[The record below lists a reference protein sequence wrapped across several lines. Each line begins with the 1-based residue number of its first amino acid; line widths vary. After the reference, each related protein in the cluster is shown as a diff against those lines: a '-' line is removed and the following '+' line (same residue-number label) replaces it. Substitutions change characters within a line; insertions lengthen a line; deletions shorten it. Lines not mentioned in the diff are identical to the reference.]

1 MISSSARAPRF
12 RSGKAL
18 LVVRRVHMYAGIVM
32 LPWIFFFGL
41 SGLLFNHPN
50 IGAELRASRVST
62 EQLSARALT
71 AWQPQ
76 RAAES
81 VVAALNQQPG
91 RRYRLDGERAP
102 ELSGFTLLAAPAPE
116 GRYTLLLDMQRLS
129 GVLVS
134 RTRRERTGGSSFP
147 ETQLSLPA
155 LSTLDVERKVE
166 GLIAQH
172 GLAPVEELKASPKV
186 APSVRFRAR
195 DERGVLWNLSFDTR
209 SQIVSGR
216 RADAFPSLGAAQVLA
231 AMHTTH
237 HFPLRFGPLFLWA
250 LFEDLLGLTMMIW
263 AITGLVMWWQM
274 KRTRLLG
281 GVVLS
286 LALGAAAW
294 TMLGTLDAL
303 TFGDVKE
310 QLGPGGD

>member
-1 MISSSARAPRF
+1 
-12 RSGKAL
+12 
-18 LVVRRVHMYAGIVM
+18 
-32 LPWIFFFGL
+32 
-41 SGLLFNHPN
+41 
-50 IGAELRASRVST
+50 
-62 EQLSARALT
+62 
-71 AWQPQ
+71 
-76 RAAES
+76 
-81 VVAALNQQPG
+81 
-91 RRYRLDGERAP
+91 
-102 ELSGFTLLAAPAPE
+102 
-116 GRYTLLLDMQRLS
+116 
-129 GVLVS
+129 
-134 RTRRERTGGSSFP
+134 
-147 ETQLSLPA
+147 LPA

-172 GLAPVEELKASPKV
+172 GLARVEELKASPTV
-186 APSVRFRAR
+186 APSVRFRAQ

-250 LFEDLLGLTMMIW
+250 LFEDLLGLTMMTW

-274 KRTRLLG
+274 KRTRLIG
-281 GVVLS
+281 AVVLS

-310 QLGPGGD
+310 QLGPGGG

>member
-1 MISSSARAPRF
+1 MSSSSARVPRF
-12 RSGKAL
+12 NSAKAL

-32 LPWIFFFGL
+32 LPWIFFFGV
-41 SGLLFNHPN
+41 SGVLFNHPN
-50 IGAELRASRVST
+50 IGAELRASRVSNA
-62 EQLSARALT
+62 QLSERSLA

-81 VVAALNQQPG
+81 VVAALNQKLG
-91 RRYRLDGERAP
+91 SRYRLDGESAA
-102 ELSGFTLLAAPAPE
+102 ELSGFTLLTAPAPE

-134 RTRRERTGGSSFP
+134 RARRERAAGSSFP

-155 LSTLDVERKVE
+155 LSTLDVQRKVE

-172 GLAPVEELKASPKV
+172 GLPAVEELKANPKV
-186 APSVRFRAR
+186 APEVRFRAR
-195 DERGVLWNLSFDTR
+195 DERGVLWNLSFDTGTQR
-209 SQIVSGR
+209 LGGR

-237 HFPLRFGPLFLWA
+237 HFPLRFGPLFMWA
-250 LFEDLLGLTMMIW
+250 LFEDLLGLTMVIW
-263 AITGLVMWWQM
+263 AVSGLVMWWQM
-274 KRTRLLG
+274 KRTRLVG

-286 LALGAAAW
+286 LALGVAAW
-294 TMLGTLDAL
+294 TMLGTLHAL
-303 TFGDVKE
+303 NFGDVKE
-310 QLGPGGD
+310 QLGPGD